1 MTNGSKREEESMS
14 KLEWGPSVDV
24 ERLKNADPE
33 GLYLCSLGKYP
44 YMMSPKMIAEFL
56 GATPQGVRKLLN
68 AGDLKGSRCGSKWV
82 VPQLSLLRYLY
93 ENQGGRQ

>member
-1 MTNGSKREEESMS
+1 MTR
-14 KLEWGPSVDV
+14 LEWDPSVDV

-33 GLYLCSLGKYP
+33 GLYLYGLGKYP

-68 AGDLKGSRCGSKWV
+68 AGDLKGTRCGTKWI
-82 VPQLSLLRYLY
+82 VPQLNLLQYLY
-93 ENQGGRQ
+93 RHHN